1 MHFTGELT
9 QDGGSPFSRSIQF
22 LDNTRRMGCK
32 LRSGGASLS
41 VAFRSAIMEE
51 EILPISGK
59 CRPPRHLSRHL
70 VFKYLSVFF
79 FYTYV
84 CFIYRII

>member
-1 MHFTGELT
+1 MHFTGKLT
-9 QDGGSPFSRSIQF
+9 QDGGSSFSRSIQF

-32 LRSGGASLS
+32 FRSRGASLG

-59 CRPPRHLSRHL
+59 YRPQ
-70 VFKYLSVFF
+70 YL
-79 FYTYV
+79 
-84 CFIYRII
+84 

>member
-1 MHFTGELT
+1 MHFTGRLT
-9 QDGGSPFSRSIQF
+9 QDGGSPLSRSIQF

-41 VAFRSAIMEE
+41 MALRSAIMEE

-59 CRPPRHLSRHL
+59 CQLQRL
-70 VFKYLSVFF
+70 
-79 FYTYV
+79 
-84 CFIYRII
+84 